1 MKRSTASTACSFGL
15 AISAKH
21 GTRFDGGLLDDRLVR
36 RDAHRGAPL
45 WISRDN
51 QRGDF
56 RRRQT
61 GRPLTAPWR
70 RANAFPDSMAVTF
83 HLSSS
88 DIGILILFSRKRSL
102 TALQWRWHR
111 IACSQQRSYAHLR
124 WICSDAD
131 SQPNKIFQPIP
142 KGICQRRELVHRTIR
157 NVAGALPISYASCI
171 G

>member
-21 GTRFDGGLLDDRLVR
+21 GTSFNGGLMDDRLVR
-36 RDAHRGAPL
+36 RDAHSGAPL

-61 GRPLTAPWR
+61 GRPLTSPWR
-70 RANAFPDSMAVTF
+70 RANAFPDSIAVTF

-88 DIGILILFSRKRSL
+88 HIGILIWFSRKRSL

-142 KGICQRRELVHRTIR
+142 KDISRCRELVRCTSR
-157 NVAGALPISYASCI
+157 NPGEPLPISYESRI
-171 G
+171 H